1 MVLTGGVFDLVLE
14 RDCFDEFDAAVPPCN
29 SIAET
34 FNDPYYKA
42 CENIVSAEDE
52 ELGGPIRM
60 QNVVSKLSR
69 TTGAT
74 HHAGP
79 KLNSSNRG
87 ILIKWLVLDEAEL
100 KAARVPVD

>member
-1 MVLTGGVFDLVLE
+1 MVLSGGVFDSVLE
-14 RDCFDEFDAAVPPCN
+14 RDSFDEFDAAVAPCN
-29 SIAET
+29 SIAEI
-34 FNDPYYKA
+34 FDDSYYKA

-74 HHAGP
+74 RHAGP

-87 ILIKWLVLDEAEL
+87 ILIKWLVLNEAEL
-100 KAARVPVD
+100 KAARLSVD

>member
-1 MVLTGGVFDLVLE
+1 MVLE

-34 FNDPYYKA
+34 FNDPFYKA

-60 QNVVSKLSR
+60 QNVVGKLSR
-69 TTGAT
+69 TPGKIR
-74 HHAGP
+74 HAGP
-79 KLNSSNRG
+79 KLGSSNREV
-87 ILIKWLVLDEAEL
+87 LIDQLGFDEAKL
-100 KAARVPVD
+100 KAAGLPVD

>member
-1 MVLTGGVFDLVLE
+1 M
-14 RDCFDEFDAAVPPCN
+14 PPCN

-34 FNDPYYKA
+34 FDDPYYKA

-60 QNVVSKLSR
+60 QNVVSKQSR
-69 TTGAT
+69 TTGTT

-79 KLNSSNRG
+79 KLNSRNRG
-87 ILIKWLVLDEAEL
+87 ILIKWLGLDEAEL
-100 KAARVPVD
+100 KAARLPVD

>member
-1 MVLTGGVFDLVLE
+1 MFNKP
-14 RDCFDEFDAAVPPCN
+14 RAATSSASSSGEDVAMP
-29 SIAET
+29 
-34 FNDPYYKA
+34 
-42 CENIVSAEDE
+42 ENE

-87 ILIKWLVLDEAEL
+87 ILIKWLGLDEAEL
-100 KAARVPVD
+100 KAARLPVD

>member
-69 TTGAT
+69 TTAAT
-74 HHAGP
+74 RHAGP
-79 KLNSSNRG
+79 ELNSCNRV
-87 ILIKWLVLDEAEL
+87 ILIERLGLDEAEL
-100 KAARVPVD
+100 KAACLPVD